1 MLFLPIESSQTL
13 EMVQSGMNRL
23 WGESTQSTILV
34 VCVGRG
40 GNKYE
45 RDEDKLRLMCSTFA
59 LQDLIS
65 QHRKEGCSVMT
76 GVGVF
81 AITADDAM
89 F

>member
-34 VCVGRG
+34 VCAGRG
-40 GNKYE
+40 RNKYE
-45 RDEDKLRLMCSTFA
+45 RDEDNLRLMCSTFA

-65 QHRKEGCSVMT
+65 QHRKEGCSIMT

-81 AITADDAM
+81 AITTDDAM